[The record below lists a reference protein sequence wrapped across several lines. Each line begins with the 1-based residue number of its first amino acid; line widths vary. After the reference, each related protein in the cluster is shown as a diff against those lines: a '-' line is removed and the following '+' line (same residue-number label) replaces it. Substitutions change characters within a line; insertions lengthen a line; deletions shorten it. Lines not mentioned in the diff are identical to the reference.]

1 MRRKAVAPALAARR
15 RPSPRQGD
23 FDEMTSPAHYA
34 LLAWQAGWVFTL
46 RSAQLWAEPATAAAA
61 LTEMAVEKQRAF
73 AAGALAAG
81 QAALLGSRP
90 DLVAAA
96 ALRPARRRVAANL
109 KQLTR
114 LR

>member
-1 MRRKAVAPALAARR
+1 MAP
-15 RPSPRQGD
+15 PPGD
-23 FDEMTSPAHYA
+23 YA
-34 LLAWQAGWVFTL
+34 LLAWQASWVFAL
-46 RSAQLWAEPATAAAA
+46 RSAQLWTQPAEAASA
-61 LTEMAVEKQRAF
+61 LTAMAAEKQRAF

-109 KQLTR
+109 RKLTR
-114 LR
+114 ART